1 VADKTALLAMAS
13 GICWGTSGLVM
24 RYLSAYGFDAAEIGA
39 LRLLIA
45 AGVMI
50 AVAMRRPA
58 GMYISLRQLPWL
70 AVMGAGCLFL
80 FSLCYVLS
88 VQEVSLSLTAVLI
101 YTSPAIVMLLS
112 VPIFNE
118 PLTRHKLLALALTF
132 CGCSLAAGLF
142 PATLHYS
149 WRGIG
154 FALLAALLYALYAVL
169 AKVQTRRCDALT
181 VTAWSMLFGAAAAV
195 ATVNIP
201 HGLNILRTEPG
212 SLLWVAVIGILNTA
226 LPYLLYTW
234 AVSLGEASKAAMMAS
249 VEPVVA
255 TLLGMTVFHETPGLW
270 ACLGILLVIS
280 GLLVMNRSGV
290 GHKPLPPVLGCIKA
304 VQKKE

>member
-1 VADKTALLAMAS
+1 MADKSALLAMAS

-24 RYLSAYGFDAAEIGA
+24 RYLSAYGFDAVEIGA
-39 LRLLIA
+39 LRLLVA
-45 AGVMI
+45 AGVMSAI
-50 AVAMRRPA
+50 ALRRPA
-58 GMYISLRQLPWL
+58 GMRISLRQLPWL
-70 AVMGAGCLFL
+70 AAMGAGCLFL

-112 VPIFNE
+112 VVIFNE

-169 AKVQTRRCDALT
+169 AKIQTQRGDALT
-181 VTAWSMLFGAAAAV
+181 VTAWSLVFGAAAAV
-195 ATVNIP
+195 MAVNIP
-201 HGLNILRTEPG
+201 HGLGILRAGPG
-212 SLLWVAVIGILNTA
+212 ALLWVAVIGILNTA
-226 LPYLLYTW
+226 VPYLLYTR

-255 TLLGMTVFHETPGLW
+255 TLLGMAVFHETPGVW

-280 GLLVMNRSGV
+280 GLLVMNRPGV
-290 GHKPLPPVLGCIKA
+290 GQKRVSSVAGCIRA
-304 VQKKE
+304 DQRKE